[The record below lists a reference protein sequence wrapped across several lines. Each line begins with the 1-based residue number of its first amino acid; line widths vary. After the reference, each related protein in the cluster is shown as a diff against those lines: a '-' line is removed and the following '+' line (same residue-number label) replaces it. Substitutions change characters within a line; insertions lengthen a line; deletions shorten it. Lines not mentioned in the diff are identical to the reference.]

1 MKSVIPQEEIAALRE
16 SITVTT
22 NQHSSKAAPQSYVG
36 SLLRY
41 NQDIAQHI
49 ANDRLLQLCR
59 ILFGPHVRVSTI
71 SGSVNAPGVK
81 RGDFHVDW
89 PYSERDETCIR
100 GQGAST
106 LAHLVTIWM
115 LTDFTVQN
123 GATIAIPGSHR
134 LREQGI
140 MPGDFVGHPNREEHR
155 LVGTAGDVILLDA
168 RVWHAIGP
176 NDSGADRVAVIIRFA
191 PWWLNL
197 NPLREHT
204 RDRRLMVDD
213 CAGSDPFVSPLSI
226 ACFNTLPLTVRFLF
240 DSMVD
245 PDVGSEAAAGG

>member
-1 MKSVIPQEEIAALRE
+1 VREYIDQLRDDGFAVMKSVIPQEEIAALRE

-140 MPGDFVGHPNREEHR
+140 MPGDFAVVVESQS
-155 LVGTAGDVILLDA
+155 T
-168 RVWHAIGP
+168 
-176 NDSGADRVAVIIRFA
+176 SGAHARSTVDG
-191 PWWLNL
+191 
-197 NPLREHT
+197 
-204 RDRRLMVDD
+204 RRLRWLRPICVTALYRMLQHS
-213 CAGSDPFVSPLSI
+213 APYGPFPV
-226 ACFNTLPLTVRFLF
+226 
-240 DSMVD
+240 
-245 PDVGSEAAAGG
+245 